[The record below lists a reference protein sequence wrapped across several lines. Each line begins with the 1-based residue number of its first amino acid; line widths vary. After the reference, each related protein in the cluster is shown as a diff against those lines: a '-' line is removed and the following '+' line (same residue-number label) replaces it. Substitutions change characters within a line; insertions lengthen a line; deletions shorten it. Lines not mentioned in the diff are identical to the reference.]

1 MLPTKPKSQLIVSK
15 AEPAMLSARQ
25 GFSKVLNK
33 RSVRQFAAKVGNFAS
48 KYPFWILVIGS
59 LGIHTGF
66 MLLTPNPLKKTE
78 EPREVIVPTLNLPPK
93 KLATI
98 PKQNKSLFDNLFV
111 KPTNPANKLDI
122 PINTSSRSPN
132 LDIFDRVDNFPLPNN
147 NSSFFD
153 NLETMPPVEESKPR
167 TSPPKA
173 QPTQAPRS
181 VDAGKL
187 DNTIANKSP
196 SSNLKPEL
204 QGNGIKD
211 GADSS
216 TAKKDE
222 TGKPAKKTVI
232 GTNLATTGQDEMVS
246 TDLTTSMFTDPDI
259 LSKGQIDRTRIAAK
273 DVLINADTREKGI
286 EWIPPKVTSVAGKSG
301 TVTYAWLVAPDGKV
315 TKKFLE
321 FKKTVDPEL
330 VNIVR
335 ETVKDYKFQPIS
347 NPQSGRYRLVLAKY
361 IFP

>member
-1 MLPTKPKSQLIVSK
+1 
-15 AEPAMLSARQ
+15 MLSARQ
-25 GFSKVLNK
+25 AFSKVLNK
-33 RSVRQFAAKVGNFAS
+33 RSVRQFAGKVGNFAT

-66 MLLTPNPLKKTE
+66 MLLTPNPLKKAE

-93 KLATI
+93 TSQKLAAV
-98 PKQNKSLFDNLFV
+98 PKQNKSLFDNLFL
-111 KPTNPANKLDI
+111 KPANTANNLDI
-122 PINTSSRSPN
+122 PINTSSRSSD
-132 LDIFDRVDNFPLPNN
+132 LDILDRVDNFPVTNN
-147 NSSFFD
+147 SSSFFD
-153 NLETMPPVEESKPR
+153 NLQNTPPAEFSKPQ
-167 TSPPKA
+167 TSLSRE
-173 QPTQAPRS
+173 QPNQRLADS
-181 VDAGKL
+181 GKI

-196 SSNLKPEL
+196 SNNLKPDF

-211 GADSS
+211 EA
-216 TAKKDE
+216 
-222 TGKPAKKTVI
+222 GKPVKKAVI
-232 GTNLATTGQDEMVS
+232 ATNLATTGQDETVS

-273 DVLINADTREKGI
+273 EVTINVDTREKGI
-286 EWIPPKVTSVAGKSG
+286 EWIPPKVTTVAGKSG

-335 ETVKDYKFQPIS
+335 ETVKDYKFQPIA
-347 NPQSGRYRLVLAKY
+347 NPQSGRYRLVVAKY
-361 IFP
+361 VFP